1 MCRIAYCCPFVP
13 PELISA
19 CRLQPWPIIPRA
31 SCRVRG
37 LTSVAGV
44 CPYARA
50 FVGEVLGE
58 TKLRGVILTTRCD
71 QMRRA
76 ADLLSEAKQLPVF
89 LLNVPRTWQSQFA
102 QALYRSE
109 LARLAR
115 FLAEFS
121 SHMPSDDDLAESVL
135 AYADRRQLQD
145 HTAHAGVV
153 GGSGTTMGG
162 HSSNGIPVALAGGP
176 LLWDHFALFDVV
188 SDFGGR
194 IVINATESGDR
205 SLPGRIDE
213 SRLSSSPLSALAHMY
228 FDVIPDVFQRPGTRL
243 LDWLEGRMRERQVRG
258 LIVHRYVWCDLW
270 HAEVGRF
277 RSRFDLPLL
286 DLDSGDEDGP
296 NTARMTTRVQAF
308 LEALQ

>member
-1 MCRIAYCCPFVP
+1 VCRIAYCCPFVP

-19 CRLQPWPIIPRA
+19 CRLQPWPVIPRA

-50 FVGEVLGE
+50 FVGEVLGNPD
-58 TKLRGVILTTRCD
+58 LRGVIVTTRCD

-89 LLNVPRTWQSQFA
+89 LLNVPRTWQTQSA
-102 QALYRSE
+102 QVLYRSE
-109 LARLAR
+109 IARLAR
-115 FLAEFS
+115 FLAELGNCT
-121 SHMPSDDDLAESVL
+121 PSNDVLAESIRQ
-135 AYADRRQLQD
+135 YAHRRNFQNGSACSASAGASGV
-145 HTAHAGVV
+145 TAGR
-153 GGSGTTMGG
+153 
-162 HSSNGIPVALAGGP
+162 SSNGRVPLALVGGP
-176 LLWDHFALFDVV
+176 LLWEHFALFDLV
-188 SDFGGR
+188 SACGGS
-194 IVINATESGDR
+194 ILIDATESGER
-205 SLPGRIDE
+205 SMPGPIDE
-213 SRLSSSPLSALAHMY
+213 SRLALSPLNELARMY

-243 LDWLEGRMRERQVRG
+243 LDWLEGRIRERQVRG
-258 LIVHRYVWCDLW
+258 LIVHRYMWCDLW
-270 HAEVGRF
+270 HAEVGRL